1 MTKREIV
8 YKALQHEETHRLPYS
23 LQFTGDT
30 AEMLKEHF
38 DTSDLAREVGNYL
51 CTVSPPWWGF
61 CTVPEDF
68 QNEPVPETI
77 PPVQGRGSFE
87 EFVEHIQN
95 LRKTTDCYILVVIYA
110 FNFEKAWM
118 LRGMENLMVD
128 MIRSPEF
135 VEKLFGRMLEINKV
149 MLRLL
154 TPVEGIDGFML
165 GSDWGGQQGLLISP
179 KQWRHYIRHT
189 EAECYEIVRE
199 SGKHLWVHSC
209 GDIEVII
216 PDLIEAGLQALNPVQ
231 SEVMDVQQLKSDY
244 GDELMFWGGVS
255 TQQIMPY
262 GTPDEVRA
270 DTERTIDILGAGG
283 GYVLGTS
290 QSIQS
295 DVPLENI
302 LAFLEVARAHG

>member
-38 DTSDLAREVGNYL
+38 GTEDLPGEVGNYL
-51 CTVSPPWWGF
+51 RTIGPPWWQF
-61 CTVPEDF
+61 CEVPEDF
-68 QNEPVPETI
+68 QNDTVPGTL
-77 PPVQGRGSFE
+77 PPIRGNGSFDAFTE
-87 EFVEHIQN
+87 RIEN
-95 LRKTTDCYILVVIYA
+95 LRQNTDCYILVTIYA

-135 VEKLFGRMLEINKV
+135 VKKLFDRMLQINKT

-154 TPVEGIDGFML
+154 TSIEGIDGFLL

-179 KQWRHYIRHT
+179 KQWRRYIRHT
-189 EAECYEIVRE
+189 EAECYEIVRN

-209 GDIEVII
+209 GDIKVII
-216 PDLIEAGLQALNPVQ
+216 PDLLAIGLQALNPIQ
-231 SEVMDVQQLKSDY
+231 SEVMDVQALKSDF
-244 GDELMFWGGVS
+244 GRELTFWGGVS
-255 TQQIMPY
+255 TQKIMPY
-262 GTPDEVRA
+262 GTPQEVRA
-270 DTERTIDILGAGG
+270 ETERTIDIMSPGG
-283 GYVLGTS
+283 GYILGTS
-290 QSIQS
+290 QSLQS